1 MSGAETWPW
10 LALLLL
16 GAWHG
21 VNPGMGWLFAVARG
35 LQERRGR
42 AVWRALPPLAA
53 GHALAVG
60 AAIAVGALL
69 GLAIPVSAMKWIVAV
84 VLLAFGVYRLFRHGH
99 PGYGGMRVGPGQL
112 AVWSFLMATAHGAGL
127 MVLPFVLG
135 ASVRAGGHGP
145 HASHAGHLAGAGSGG
160 TAPSGGADALL
171 AGLSPE
177 QVAGIMAAVVHTAGY
192 LLVTGL
198 VAWLVYRKLGLRRLR
213 QLWWNLDLVWAVAL
227 IATALVTPWL

>member
-1 MSGAETWPW
+1 MSGSESWPW
-10 LALLLL
+10 LALLAL

-21 VNPGMGWLFAVARG
+21 INPGMGWLFAVALG

-69 GLAIPVSAMKWIVAV
+69 GLAIPGAAMRWIVAA

-99 PGYGGMRVGPGQL
+99 PRYGGMRVGAGQL
-112 AVWSFLMATAHGAGL
+112 AMWSFLMATAHGAGL
-127 MVLPFVLG
+127 MVLPFLLG
-135 ASVRAGGHGP
+135 PAARGGVVGG
-145 HASHAGHLAGAGSGG
+145 HAGHAVPPGGGPGAHGTAGAEAFRAGFSAEQISG
-160 TAPSGGADALL
+160 L
-171 AGLSPE
+171 
-177 QVAGIMAAVVHTAGY
+177 MAAVVHTAGY

-213 QLWWNLDLVWAVAL
+213 QLWWNLDLVWAIAL

>member
-1 MSGAETWPW
+1 MSAAESWPW

-21 VNPGMGWLFAVARG
+21 VNPGMGWLFAVALG

-53 GHALAVG
+53 GHAAAVG
-60 AAIAVGALL
+60 AAIGVGALL
-69 GLAIPVSAMKWIVAV
+69 GLAIPVAAMKWIVAAF
-84 VLLAFGVYRLFRHGH
+84 LLGFGVYRLFRHGH
-99 PGYGGMRVGPGQL
+99 PRYGGMRVGPAQL

-135 ASVRAGGHGP
+135 PAIPGGAVGR
-145 HASHAGHLAGAGSGG
+145 HAGHAAHVAPAAGAR
-160 TAPSGGADALL
+160 L
-171 AGLSPE
+171 AGLSAE
-177 QVAGIMAAVVHTAGY
+177 QIAGVGAAVVHTAGY

-198 VAWLVYRKLGLRRLR
+198 VAWLVYRKLGLRKLR
-213 QLWWNLDLVWAVAL
+213 QLWWNLDLVWAIAL